1 MQKIDG
7 GLYLVLDP
15 SKEKTMLLNQLS
27 AALNGGVKVLQIWN
41 NWRRG
46 MLQDDKVLLINE
58 IIKLAKHFS
67 VPVLI
72 NEEWELLKHTELNGV
87 HFDSV
92 PTSLDQI
99 KRDVGRDISIG
110 ITCGNNIEL
119 VKWADDH
126 KVDYISFCSIYPSKS
141 AGSCEIVSPDTIQ
154 KANELTNIPIFV
166 SGGITPENL
175 LQLEGLGVDGVAV
188 ISGILESKTPK
199 KSSFAYIQSL
209 NKI

>member
-1 MQKIDG
+1 MKKIDG

-46 MLQDDKVLLINE
+46 MLLDDKVLLINE
-58 IIKLAKHFS
+58 IIKLAKPFS

-141 AGSCEIVSPDTIQ
+141 AEAAKLFPLLLFKKPMS
-154 KANELTNIPIFV
+154 LPIFRFLFLEELHQKIYYNLKV
-166 SGGITPENL
+166 SE
-175 LQLEGLGVDGVAV
+175 
-188 ISGILESKTPK
+188 
-199 KSSFAYIQSL
+199 
-209 NKI
+209 